1 MKINTMI
8 GIFATYL
15 CLFVGVSHAQEK
27 SQVSIGFAYIGS
39 DSIYANVPFESAL
52 MPTISYKSDTLNLSF
67 QQGAAYKFIDNETL
81 SISAAIIP
89 RFRPYKSTDSA
100 GLSGMTRDMYFD
112 GALNASYEL
121 SRGLSAQFKLGTE
134 LTNKFNGNFLDL
146 SLSQFIPMAGQ
157 PIILKAGATWYSS
170 ERANYLYGVNASEA
184 NGLRAEYAPQSVLL
198 PYISV
203 NKIYSLTKQT
213 SLFANINMKFLPSKV
228 VNSPIING
236 NTSVSSVLGLNYS
249 F

>member
-1 MKINTMI
+1 MKINAMA
-8 GIFATYL
+8 GILATGL
-15 CLFVGVSHAQEK
+15 CLFVGTSHAQEK
-27 SQVSIGFAYIGS
+27 GQVSIGLAFIGS
-39 DSIYANVPFESAL
+39 DSIYANVPFKSAV
-52 MPTISYKSDTLNLSF
+52 MPAISYKSDTLNLSF
-67 QQGAAYKFIDNETL
+67 QQGAAYRFINDETL
-81 SISAAIIP
+81 AISAAIIP

-100 GLSGMTRDMYFD
+100 DLNGMTRDMYFD
-112 GALNASYEL
+112 GALNASYKI

-170 ERANYLYGVNASEA
+170 ARANYLYGVNASEA
-184 NGLRAEYAPQSVLL
+184 TGQRAEYAPQSVLL

-203 NKIYSLTKQT
+203 NKIYSLTQQT
-213 SLFANINMKFLPSKV
+213 SLFANVNVKFLPNKV
-228 VNSPIING
+228 VNSPIIKG
-236 NTSVSSVLGLNYS
+236 NSSVSSVLGLNYS

>member
-1 MKINTMI
+1 MKINAMI
-8 GIFATYL
+8 GMLATYL
-15 CLFVGVSHAQEK
+15 CLFVGTSHAQEK
-27 SQVSIGFAYIGS
+27 AQVSIGLAYIGS
-39 DSIYANVPFESAL
+39 DSIYANVPFKSAV
-52 MPTISYKSDTLNLSF
+52 MPAISYMSDTLNISF
-67 QQGAAYKFIDNETL
+67 QQGAAYKFINDETL
-81 SISAAIIP
+81 AISAAIIP

-100 GLSGMTRDMYFD
+100 DLSGMTRDMYFD
-112 GALNASYEL
+112 GALNVSYKI
-121 SRGLSAQFKLGTE
+121 SRGLSTQFKLGTE

-170 ERANYLYGVNASEA
+170 ARANYLYGVNASEA
-184 NGLRAEYAPQSVLL
+184 NGQRTEYVPQSVLL

-213 SLFANINMKFLPSKV
+213 SLFANVDIKFLPSKV
-228 VNSPIING
+228 VDSPIING
-236 NTSVSSVLGLNYS
+236 NTSVSSVVGLNYS

>member
-1 MKINTMI
+1 MKINAMV
-8 GIFATYL
+8 GILATGL
-15 CLFVGVSHAQEK
+15 GLFVGTSHAQEK
-27 SQVSIGFAYIGS
+27 AQVSIGLAYIGS
-39 DSIYANVPFESAL
+39 DSIYANVPFKSAV
-52 MPTISYKSDTLNLSF
+52 MPAISYKSDTLNLSF
-67 QQGAAYKFIDNETL
+67 QQGAAYRFINDETL
-81 SISAAIIP
+81 AISAAIIP

-100 GLSGMTRDMYFD
+100 DLSGMTRDMYFD
-112 GALNASYEL
+112 GALNASYKI

-170 ERANYLYGVNASEA
+170 ARANYLYGVNASEA
-184 NGLRAEYAPQSVLL
+184 TGQRAEYAPQSVLL

-213 SLFANINMKFLPSKV
+213 SLFANVNVKFLPNKV
-228 VNSPIING
+228 VNSPIIKA
-236 NTSVSSVLGLNYS
+236 NTSVSSILGLNYS